1 MGIISETMF
10 MKTVSDRRT
19 VTSVKG
25 KIKSYGHTP
34 LCLAFR
40 LRILGSRIFGLVPI
54 LIGSHDVSFL
64 ADNLAKTM
72 GILQITSESNFIGKQ
87 RNSNPCQMYI

>member
-1 MGIISETMF
+1 MFDSLPIRGTASDVVGIIAETRF

-40 LRILGSRIFGLVPI
+40 LRILGSRIFGLVPR
-54 LIGSHDVSFL
+54 SF
-64 ADNLAKTM
+64 
-72 GILQITSESNFIGKQ
+72 
-87 RNSNPCQMYI
+87 

>member
-1 MGIISETMF
+1 MASDVTGIISETTF

-19 VTSVKG
+19 VKTVKG
-25 KIKSYGHTP
+25 KIRSYERTP

-40 LRILGSRIFGLVPI
+40 LHNILGSRIFGLVPI

-64 ADNLAKTM
+64 ADNLAKT
-72 GILQITSESNFIGKQ
+72 
-87 RNSNPCQMYI
+87 